1 MTGPRVPPRL
11 AGLLELEAHPEGG
24 WFRRTW
30 TATATVEPPDGRGER
45 STATGIH
52 YVLGAGEHSAWHR
65 VSSDELWLWHR
76 GAAVALRLGGAGDT
90 PDETG
95 RGLVLGP
102 RIEDGHLV
110 QALVPA
116 GHWQC
121 ARPAPEHGAG
131 DDDGAVLVSCVVS
144 PGFEFADFALASGA
158 G

>member
-1 MTGPRVPPRL
+1 MTAVPPRL
-11 AGLLELEAHPEGG
+11 AGLLGLEGHPEGG

-30 TATATVEPPDGRGER
+30 ATTPTVAPPDGRGER
-45 STATGIH
+45 TTATAIH
-52 YVLGAGEHSAWHR
+52 YVLGAGERSAWHR

-76 GAAVALRLGGAGDT
+76 GAALALRLGGDGDA
-90 PDETG
+90 PDETVG
-95 RGLVLGP
+95 ERVLGP
-102 RIEDGHLV
+102 RLEDGQCF

-144 PGFEFADFALASGA
+144 PGFDFADFTLAGP
-158 G
+158 GR